1 MNNTPLPDFLDIFKM
16 VSERLLAQKML
27 TTVEYGR
34 VTQVN
39 PLQITLDSQ
48 LKLPAAFLTLTNAV
62 KDHVVDISVS
72 WETEKDDYLKTEST
86 LYQHTHT
93 GQNYIGNAS
102 RPIEGQSDP
111 MNMMLID
118 TTHHHDIKGRKKIII
133 HNGLTL
139 GERVILLRKS
149 GGQDYIVLDRV
160 DEPKTTGEWI

>member
-1 MNNTPLPDFLDIFKM
+1 MNDTPLPDFLDIFKM
-16 VSERLLAQKML
+16 TTDRLLAQKML
-27 TTVEYGR
+27 TEVEFGR

-39 PLQITLDSQ
+39 PLVITLDSK
-48 LKLPAAFLTLTNAV
+48 LPLPAAFLTLTNAV

-72 WETEKDDYLKTEST
+72 WETEKDNYLDENAM
-86 LYQHTHT
+86 QHTHDGSPLVGNLGNPIAGQT
-93 GQNYIGNAS
+93 GVTLNF
-102 RPIEGQSDP
+102 
-111 MNMMLID
+111 D

-139 GERVILLRKS
+139 GERVILLRKR